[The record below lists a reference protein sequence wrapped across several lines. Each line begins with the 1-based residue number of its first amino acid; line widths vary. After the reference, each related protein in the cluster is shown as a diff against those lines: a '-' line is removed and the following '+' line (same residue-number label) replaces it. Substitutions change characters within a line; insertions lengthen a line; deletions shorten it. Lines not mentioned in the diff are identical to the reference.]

1 MIQIQIDDLMPVN
14 SRRNFTLD
22 SHTELAI
29 ITERGEHTTTLE
41 VRTDVN
47 TKQEQS
53 AVSVTLTS
61 TDDLVSS
68 ITNELA
74 RCTTSDDD
82 PKHWEW
88 TEQEHSNDTIG
99 VCDEATAQG
108 DIPRVVVERSNDPCP
123 DIQFIEVVLT

>member
-14 SRRNFTLD
+14 SMRNFTLD
-22 SHTELAI
+22 SHHELAI
-29 ITERGEHTTTLE
+29 IAERGEHTTTLE

-47 TKQEQS
+47 TKQEHS
-53 AVSVTLTS
+53 EVLEGDTS

-68 ITNELA
+68 TTTEPVGS
-74 RCTTSDDD
+74 TTSDDD
-82 PKHWEW
+82 PNNWEW